1 MAEENGEQTEITRRR
16 RRLSRRSKGG
26 GHRRGARDELY
37 GEIDLDMQKE
47 KVNRVADI
55 TAGLPS
61 APR

>member
-26 GHRRGARDELY
+26 HRRGARDELY

-47 KVNRVADI
+47 KADRVADI

>member
-1 MAEENGEQTEITRRR
+1 MAEENGEQTEITRR
-16 RRLSRRSKGG
+16 LKG

-47 KVNRVADI
+47 KANRVFNI